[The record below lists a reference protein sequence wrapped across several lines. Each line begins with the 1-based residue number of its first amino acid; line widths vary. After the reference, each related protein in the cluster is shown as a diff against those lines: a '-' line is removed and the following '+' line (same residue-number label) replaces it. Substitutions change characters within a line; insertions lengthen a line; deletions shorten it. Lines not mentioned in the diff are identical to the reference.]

1 MGNGPRPLN
10 VLVYEKEGH
19 IRADALRAACP
30 GIDIADARTHD
41 DALAQAA
48 SCEVLVA
55 LAHNVTDELVAAMPK
70 LAYVASLSTGVDHLW
85 SLKNLSPTVR
95 ITNGRGIHGPQMA
108 EMAFLYMIGLS
119 RDYRRMEANQ
129 RAHVWDRWAQP
140 VLVDKTVVL
149 VGIGTISEAIAT
161 RCKAFG
167 MTVVGVSNA
176 RAQTPGFDRV
186 VPRTKLREA
195 AAEADFLIVLVPL
208 DSSTHHL
215 INADIFAAMKPTSII
230 INIAR
235 GDVIDEPAMVE
246 ALQSKRIGGAGL
258 DVFSVEPL
266 PKDHPLW
273 DMPNVMMS
281 PRVGGMSDIYDRQIL
296 PVISHNLIAWRE
308 LRAEDLR
315 NIVR

>member
-1 MGNGPRPLN
+1 VGNGPRPLN

-19 IRADALRAACP
+19 IRASALREACP
-30 GIDIADARTHD
+30 GIDIADARTHE
-41 DALAQAA
+41 DALALAA
-48 SCEVLVA
+48 PCEVLVA

-85 SLKNLSPTVR
+85 SLKNLKADVR

-149 VGIGTISEAIAT
+149 VGIGTISEALAA

-167 MTVVGVSNA
+167 MRVVGVSNA
-176 RAQTPGFDRV
+176 RAETPGFDRI
-186 VPRTKLREA
+186 VPRAQIREA
-195 AAEADFLIVLVPL
+195 AADADFLIVLVPL
-208 DSSTHHL
+208 DDTTRHM
-215 INADIFAAMKPTSII
+215 INADIFAAMKPSAIV
-230 INIAR
+230 INLAR
-235 GDVIDEPAMVE
+235 GDVIDEPAMIE
-246 ALQSKRIGGAGL
+246 ALRTKRIGGAGL

-296 PVISHNLIAWRE
+296 PVVSHNLIAWRDG
-308 LRAEDLR
+308 RIADLR
-315 NIVR
+315 NIIR